1 MSDEIIEK
9 NSVLVQ
15 VLGQVSS
22 QLRDSLGNIYNAL
35 EHVIPPEKR
44 DGDQELDLNAAILC
58 RSYYRVLRLPDHLS
72 EVAGQSI
79 SCPPRLRNDD
89 VVDFC
94 EKLVSRARLPAELLG
109 LELSFVCEKRD
120 HIILMDRERLEL
132 LGMNLLSN
140 AFKFTPRGG
149 RVIWEVRVEP
159 RWVELRLT
167 DTGCGIAPELLD
179 TVFDRY
185 LHAQRLDPPPHGL
198 GLGLPICRLVA
209 REHGGTI
216 LLTSQPGQGT
226 TVTVSLPNR
235 RSRDPVLGTA
245 IPTIVHPGGF
255 NPTLLGLADA
265 LPREA
270 FMQRYLD

>member
-58 RSYYRVLRLPDHLS
+58 RSYYRVLRLTDNLS

-109 LELSFVCEKRD
+109 L
-120 HIILMDRERLEL
+120 
-132 LGMNLLSN
+132 
-140 AFKFTPRGG
+140 
-149 RVIWEVRVEP
+149 
-159 RWVELRLT
+159 
-167 DTGCGIAPELLD
+167 
-179 TVFDRY
+179 
-185 LHAQRLDPPPHGL
+185 
-198 GLGLPICRLVA
+198 
-209 REHGGTI
+209 
-216 LLTSQPGQGT
+216 
-226 TVTVSLPNR
+226 
-235 RSRDPVLGTA
+235 
-245 IPTIVHPGGF
+245 
-255 NPTLLGLADA
+255 
-265 LPREA
+265 
-270 FMQRYLD
+270 